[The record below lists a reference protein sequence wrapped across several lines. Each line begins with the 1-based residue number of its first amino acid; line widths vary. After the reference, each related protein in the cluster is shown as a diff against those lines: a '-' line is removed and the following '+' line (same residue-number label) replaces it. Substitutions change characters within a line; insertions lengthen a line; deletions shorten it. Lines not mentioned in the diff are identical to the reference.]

1 MTRILSKRIV
11 IATAGLI
18 VAVGSL
24 QLLYGQRIRGV
35 TAQYAVNYLEGSARQ
50 KQRAFSPAVVTQG
63 GKTVWLAGQTTT
75 EDLNHK
81 PIAGDFDA
89 QVRTDFALLDQTL
102 KRAGGSLRNMVS
114 MTVFINDPRNGD
126 RFIELRHQ
134 TFPDGKYPASALITV
149 SNFAQPGILLEI
161 QGVAVI
167 DEK

>member
-1 MTRILSKRIV
+1 MRIVSKRIA
-11 IATAGLI
+11 IAIVSLVAAGAALQVSFGQTARSL
-18 VAVGSL
+18 AV
-24 QLLYGQRIRGV
+24 Q
-35 TAQYAVNYLEGSARQ
+35 YLEGTAQQ
-50 KQRAFSPAVVTQG
+50 KRRAFSPAVITQG

-75 EDLNHK
+75 EDLAHK

-102 KRAGGSLRNMVS
+102 KRAGGSLRNMVT

-126 RFIELRHQ
+126 RFIELRREM
-134 TFPDGKYPASALITV
+134 FPDGKYPASALITV

>member
-1 MTRILSKRIV
+1 MKRMV
-11 IATAGLI
+11 SHRVLIAAAGLI
-18 VAVGSL
+18 VAGGAL
-24 QLLYGQRIRGV
+24 QLLYGQKIRGLG
-35 TAQYAVNYLEGSARQ
+35 AQYAVNYLEGSARQ

-126 RFIELRHQ
+126 RFIELRHEI
-134 TFPDGKYPASALITV
+134 FKDGKYPASALITV
-149 SNFAQPGILLEI
+149 SNFAQSGILLEI

>member
-1 MTRILSKRIV
+1 MQVLVSKPMAMAI
-11 IATAGLI
+11 AGLML
-18 VAVGSL
+18 AGAAL
-24 QLLYGQRIRGV
+24 QLSPGQTIRNLTV
-35 TAQYAVNYLEGSARQ
+35 QYMEGTPQQ

-63 GKTVWLAGQTTT
+63 GKTVWLAGQTAT

-89 QVRTDFALLDQTL
+89 QTRTVFALLDQTL

-134 TFPDGKYPASALITV
+134 IFSDGKYPASALITV
-149 SNFAQPGILLEI
+149 SNFARPGMLIEI

-167 DEK
+167 DGK

>member
-1 MTRILSKRIV
+1 MKRLVNKRIA
-11 IATAGLI
+11 IATAGLM
-18 VAVGSL
+18 VAGAAL
-24 QLLYGQRIRGV
+24 QLSLGQTTRSLAVQYMEG
-35 TAQYAVNYLEGSARQ
+35 TAQQ

-63 GKTVWLAGQTTT
+63 GKTVWLAGQTAT

-81 PIAGDFDA
+81 SIVGDFDA
-89 QVRTDFALLDQTL
+89 QTRTDFALLDQTL

-134 TFPDGKYPASALITV
+134 MFPDGKYPASALITV
-149 SNFAQPGILLEI
+149 SNFARPGMLIEI

-167 DEK
+167 EGK